1 MTSVARRY
9 ASFTAHEKPVAGDT
23 KTSFVNDDHLG
34 WLRCDGRSLDK
45 TSKYYNL
52 LFQVIG
58 YTFGGS
64 GNTFN
69 LPNPGGK
76 VTGSVNSTYPPGTD
90 IGEYT
95 HVLTIAEMPAHN
107 HSSSVAPPGANSTA
121 TGTTSSYTHDHGGST
136 SEAGNAA
143 ESELV
148 NNLLTGANVS
158 GSGTHSHTIA
168 SDTHSHTINSNGGN
182 TAHNNIQPTLFIGNT
197 FIYSGYPTFG
207 AWPFTTG
214 LNPVLI

>member
-23 KTSFVNDDHLG
+23 KTSFVNADHLG
-34 WLRCDGRSLDK
+34 WLNCNGRGLD
-45 TSKYYNL
+45 TTTYNL

-64 GNTFN
+64 GTTFN

-76 VTGSVNSTYPPGTD
+76 VTGSVNPTYPPGTD

-107 HSSSVAPPGANSTA
+107 HSSLVAPPGANTAA
-121 TGTTSSYTHDHGGST
+121 TGTTTSYTHNHGGST
-136 SEAGNAA
+136 GEGGNAI
-143 ESELV
+143 ESESV
-148 NNLLTGANVS
+148 NNVLPGAQVS
-158 GSGTHSHTIA
+158 GSGTHTHAIS
-168 SDTHSHTINSNGGN
+168 SDTHSHTINSNGGD

-197 FIYSGYPTFG
+197 FIYSGIPTNG
-207 AWPFTTG
+207 AWPFTVG

>member
-23 KTSFVNDDHLG
+23 KTSFVNADHLG
-34 WLRCDGRSLDK
+34 WLNCNGRGLD
-45 TSKYYNL
+45 TTTYNL

-64 GNTFN
+64 GTTFN

-76 VTGSVNSTYPPGTD
+76 VTGSVNPTYPPGTD

-107 HSSSVAPPGANSTA
+107 HSSLVAPPGANTAA
-121 TGTTSSYTHDHGGST
+121 TGTTSSYTHNHGGST
-136 SEAGNAA
+136 GEAGNAP
-143 ESELV
+143 ESESV
-148 NNLLTGANVS
+148 NNVLPGAQVS

-168 SDTHSHTINSNGGN
+168 SDTHSHTINSNGGD

-197 FIYSGYPTFG
+197 FIYSGIPTNG
-207 AWPFTTG
+207 AWPFTVG